1 LNSFG
6 HCSLIRN
13 KLVCRDRSG
22 YGRMQRC
29 SWGTR
34 KGSSSIDRGGSR
46 DCRDFRKEGI
56 LTQMGDMLELPR
68 EIRDQ
73 SITLLAGRVLE
84 QSSNVLSQFVL
95 L

>member
-6 HCSLIRN
+6 HRSLIRN
-13 KLVCRDRSG
+13 KLVCRDRRG
-22 YGRMQRC
+22 YRRRQRC
-29 SWGTR
+29 SWGTQ

-46 DCRDFRKEGI
+46 DCRDFRKEEI
-56 LTQMGDMLELPR
+56 LTQMGDTLEFPR

-84 QSSNVLSQFVL
+84 QSSNVLLQFISL
-95 L
+95 